1 MPADLDY
8 AWLGEFI
15 AHPPRWSEEDLA
27 IARTLLENQRR
38 ALEETDPRDRRHR
51 PALEDTVNALQEA
64 IDTRG

>member
-1 MPADLDY
+1 MPDDLDY

-15 AHPPRWSEEDLA
+15 AHPRRWSEDLA

-51 PALEDTVNALQEA
+51 PAPEDTVNALQEA
-64 IDTRG
+64 TDTRG